1 MWPSPFLCQYP
12 YTWHSIS
19 FIFASLL
26 LLEWSFFRTKQPLII
41 VAWRAVSLKPVSL
54 KSSSL
59 NRGHHPSLQVPLA
72 LRWKKVGPKSGLETS
87 NANDT
92 HSLALLTQLKLLA
105 ELHADLFSRHAST
118 LEVCICFRGGRRYRW
133 RRFVRRDLSSMKTA
147 EKEAWRPKCTAPK
160 LVCEYALFLETFM
173 HVYVPRTTHDQMH
186 SAKTPPGGQVSG
198 WTCRTFEQK
207 FRVHIFKTA
216 WAFGLLCG
224 KHAYFT

>member
-92 HSLALLTQLKLLA
+92 HSLALLTQL
-105 ELHADLFSRHAST
+105 LHLIFASWVGHISVAPVDNNKWLPSNATINCVDPGVRIPPWWDFDLFATIKR
-118 LEVCICFRGGRRYRW
+118 VCF
-133 RRFVRRDLSSMKTA
+133 FV
-147 EKEAWRPKCTAPK
+147 
-160 LVCEYALFLETFM
+160 FF
-173 HVYVPRTTHDQMH
+173 
-186 SAKTPPGGQVSG
+186 
-198 WTCRTFEQK
+198 
-207 FRVHIFKTA
+207 
-216 WAFGLLCG
+216 
-224 KHAYFT
+224 